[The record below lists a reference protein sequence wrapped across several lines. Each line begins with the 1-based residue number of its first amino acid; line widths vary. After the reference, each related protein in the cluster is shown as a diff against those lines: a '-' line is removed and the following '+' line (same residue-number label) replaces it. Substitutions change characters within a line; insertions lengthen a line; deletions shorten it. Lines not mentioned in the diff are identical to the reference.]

1 MALFS
6 KWFGVSKATFLTEK
20 MSFGRDSAKYPS
32 TGFGEVRGV
41 DFSPHSPHR
50 LGAIVQCAHCI
61 TVHDSPELLAD
72 CMLIITSEKM
82 QIVHFTKARA
92 RSVLF
97 TTVSLGTK
105 YRVWYRAGI
114 QKCLLKKW
122 MNGF

>member
-1 MALFS
+1 
-6 KWFGVSKATFLTEK
+6 
-20 MSFGRDSAKYPS
+20 
-32 TGFGEVRGV
+32 
-41 DFSPHSPHR
+41 
-50 LGAIVQCAHCI
+50 
-61 TVHDSPELLAD
+61 
-72 CMLIITSEKM
+72 MLIFTSEKM
-82 QIVHFTKARA
+82 QIVHVMKARA